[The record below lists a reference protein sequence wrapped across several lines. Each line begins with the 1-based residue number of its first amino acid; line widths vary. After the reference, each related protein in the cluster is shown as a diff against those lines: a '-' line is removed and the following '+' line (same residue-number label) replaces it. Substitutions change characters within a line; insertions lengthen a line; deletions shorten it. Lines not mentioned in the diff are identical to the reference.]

1 MRTEGIPMAELN
13 DNATHEEIT
22 AYVDEAIKNV
32 EADRVVEEKT
42 DAQKVAADA
51 DKPTGDMTAESDT
64 GSDKTADKGDET
76 SEPEGQEWLDDKL
89 KAEVAAYGIDEKEI
103 AEFTSREELDRA
115 LRLFDRKALD
125 AGRKALAE
133 SEEGKVRDE
142 KGRFLPKTPA
152 KAEAKAEE
160 KEIPATDGRYEITLK
175 KEDFDDRL
183 VDELTRL
190 RDHYE
195 SRFQSLEAL
204 ASRLDQMDAK
214 AEEDRFDAAVDSLSM
229 PKLFGKTGSESADEL
244 QRRSDLMVQ
253 VKAQQIGLRQLTGRD
268 VALDALVAR
277 VAPMVF
283 SEEFDKQKLKS
294 RTRKISQ
301 QSNARQGGV
310 ATRPT
315 DPPENVREEMRR
327 LYKELEKA

>member
-1 MRTEGIPMAELN
+1 MATELK
-13 DNATHEEIT
+13 DDATHDDIQN
-22 AYVDEAIKNV
+22 YVDEAIKNV
-32 EADRVVEEKT
+32 EADRAGEEKT
-42 DAQKVAADA
+42 DAQKIASDS
-51 DKPTGDMTAESDT
+51 DKPIGDMTAETS
-64 GSDKTADKGDET
+64 GSAQEKTADEGDDT
-76 SEPEGQEWLDDKL
+76 SESEGQEKEWLDDKL

-133 SEEGKVRDE
+133 SDDTGKTRDE
-142 KGRFLPKTPA
+142 KGRFVPKTQA
-152 KAEAKAEE
+152 KDAKAEE
-160 KEIPATDGRYEITLK
+160 TESPAADGRYEIGLSK
-175 KEDFDDRL
+175 DDFDDRL
-183 VDELTRL
+183 VGELTRM

-195 SRFQSLEAL
+195 SRLEAL
-204 ASRLDQMDAK
+204 ESRFLESDAK
-214 AEEDRFDAAVDSLSM
+214 AEESRFDAAVDSLSM

-244 QRRSDLMVQ
+244 QRRKDLMVQ

-268 VALDALVAR
+268 VELDALVAR

-301 QSNARQGGV
+301 QSNGRQGGG

-315 DPPENVREEMRR
+315 DAPETVRDEMRR
-327 LYKELEKA
+327 LYKELEQA